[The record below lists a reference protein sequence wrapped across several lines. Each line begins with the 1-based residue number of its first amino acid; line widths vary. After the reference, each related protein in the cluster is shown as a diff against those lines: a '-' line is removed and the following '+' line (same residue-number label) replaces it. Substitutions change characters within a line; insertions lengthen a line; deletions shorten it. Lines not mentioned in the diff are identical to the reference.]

1 MGFRSNAIA
10 TIWDVDPKERF
21 TKVRLNVSRKNRDT
35 GEYEQ
40 DFSGFVMMVGAA
52 NAKAQ
57 RLKERDRIRLGDVD
71 VTTTYNKEQ
80 QKEYVNY
87 KCFDFEMADEYFSRM
102 AQNGGSAR
110 GNARSTAAMDGGP
123 ESGPDP
129 DDEEELPF

>member
-1 MGFRSNAIA
+1 MISIGFRTGGIA
-10 TIWDVDPKERF
+10 TIWQVDPKERF

-40 DFSGFVMMVGAA
+40 DFSGYVMMVGAA

-71 VTTTYNKEQ
+71 VTTTYNRDQ

-87 KCFDFEMADEYFSRM
+87 KCFDFEMADEYFSRVN
-102 AQNGGSAR
+102 QENG
-110 GNARSTAAMDGGP
+110 AAGRAHDANP
-123 ESGPDP
+123 VESGPEPEED
-129 DDEEELPF
+129 EELPF